1 VLVFPVGLFF
11 FFEGVMRISM
21 PSGMSFTD
29 PVFTLL
35 YDIIY

>member
-1 VLVFPVGLFF
+1 
-11 FFEGVMRISM
+11 MQITM

-29 PVFTLL
+29 PVFNVL